1 MDATRQHHWSGPPV
15 AMFSAQ
21 ELKAAKDKAREEA
34 RLNKARGQQQEK
46 HWSWLFSTL
55 WTGLRRSPRLH
66 LSVPETVLFE
76 DGTPTKWLGTDDD
89 GYLIRRDLEP
99 PALKAVRGQHQSI
112 PNDVRDEFFA
122 SERIKMFA
130 QKFTEAWR
138 RGGGTT
144 ELNIEDE
151 SAPAV
156 CVAEYYDGVRED
168 LNVKQ
173 LLYLGSHARWRIQ
186 VASLQSKVTARR
198 TASGSFR
205 RNAKQS
211 LAPRAEAAARAAAA
225 LAAGQPEHAS
235 RDD

>member
-1 MDATRQHHWSGPPV
+1 
-15 AMFSAQ
+15 MFSAQ

-66 LSVPETVLFE
+66 LAVPETVLFE

-112 PNDVRDEFFA
+112 PNNVRDEFFA

-130 QKFTEAWR
+130 QKFTEAWK
-138 RGGGTT
+138 RGGGSTD
-144 ELNIEDE
+144 LPIEDE
-151 SAPAV
+151 AAPPV
-156 CVAEYYDGVRED
+156 CVAEYYS
-168 LNVKQ
+168 KSKH
-173 LLYLGSHARWRIQ
+173 GSA
-186 VASLQSKVTARR
+186 ATLA
-198 TASGSFR
+198 
-205 RNAKQS
+205 AKS
-211 LAPRAEAAARAAAA
+211 RSAAGAVPARAAAA
-225 LAAGQPEHAS
+225 S
-235 RDD
+235 K